1 VTGAP
6 KIRAMQLLAGL
17 EEEPRGVY
25 TGMIGYFS
33 QRESVASVAIRTL
46 EIDASETGRPSAKMG
61 VGSGIVIDSDAADEY
76 RECRLKAQFLTGRAP
91 RFELIESLLWAG
103 GFPLLELHLDRL
115 EDSAEYFDFRLD
127 RAEIRSRLIAAG
139 AAMPDDGPRKVRL
152 LVSKDGSSAIESE
165 QLRSASAAAVRVS
178 IAAERTDA
186 SDTFYFHKTTNRPLY
201 ARTLQAAQQAG
212 FDDVLFLNRE
222 EEVTESAIG
231 NVFIEKDGMLWT
243 PPVACGLLGGVFR
256 RHLMETRNDVAERI
270 LRLED
275 LKAADRIYLS
285 NAVRGLRA
293 VEIDWESGGEGLRP
307 I

>member
-1 VTGAP
+1 
-6 KIRAMQLLAGL
+6 
-17 EEEPRGVY
+17 
-25 TGMIGYFS
+25 
-33 QRESVASVAIRTL
+33 
-46 EIDASETGRPSAKMG
+46 MG

-115 EDSAEYFDFRLD
+115 QDSAEYFDFRLD

-139 AAMPDDGPRKVRL
+139 AALPDEEARKVRL

-165 QLRSASAAAVRVS
+165 RLPSASAAPVRVS

-186 SDTFYFHKTTNRPLY
+186 SDKFYFHKTTSRPLY
-201 ARTLQAAQQAG
+201 APTLQAAQHAG

-222 EEVTESAIG
+222 GEVTESAIG

-275 LKAADRIYLS
+275 VKAADRVYLS

-293 VEIDWESGGEGLRP
+293 VEIDWESGEEGLRP